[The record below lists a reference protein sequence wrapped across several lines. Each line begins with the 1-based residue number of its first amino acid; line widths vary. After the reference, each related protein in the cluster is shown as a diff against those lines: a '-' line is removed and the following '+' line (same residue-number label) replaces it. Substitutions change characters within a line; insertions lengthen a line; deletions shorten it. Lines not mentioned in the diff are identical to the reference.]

1 VQLYAVPRERDADMS
16 GEDGAAGQVQRAN
29 RPLRRLL
36 QRRVSIGALIELAAW
51 LAIPYLCIGFVWT
64 VFHTEQMQRIQTR
77 IERVMPTGADA
88 AAFGLTTL
96 LWPASIQI
104 AQACPAT

>member
-1 VQLYAVPRERDADMS
+1 MLCERDAEMS
-16 GEDGAAGQVQRAN
+16 GEDGAAGRVQRMN
-29 RPLRRLL
+29 GPLRRIL
-36 QRRVSIGALIELAAW
+36 QHRVSIGALLELAVW

-64 VFHTEQMQRIQTR
+64 LFHTEQTQRIQAR
-77 IERVMPTGADA
+77 IETVMPAGADA

-104 AQACPAT
+104 AQACPTP

>member
-1 VQLYAVPRERDADMS
+1 MGPVQPAD
-16 GEDGAAGQVQRAN
+16 
-29 RPLRRLL
+29 RPLRRVL
-36 QRRVSIGALIELAAW
+36 QHRVSIGALLELAVW

-64 VFHTEQMQRIQTR
+64 LFHTEQTQRIQAR
-77 IERVMPTGADA
+77 IEKVMPVAADA